1 MHRRA
6 LLSTL
11 GLTVT
16 TTLAGCLGG
25 VPTAG
30 DGDGSPADG
39 SGGSPGD
46 GTHLRFTET
55 LLTST
60 GQCER
65 PGTASVVFGDEAV
78 TVTGC
83 AHGRNG
89 CAVPVLADVS
99 YTPDEDLLTVVVAS
113 EVQRDEDEAC
123 TEALLPL
130 GYEAR
135 VAMDG
140 AVPGV
145 VSVVHDDADGRREVV
160 RGTRDGA

>member
-1 MHRRA
+1 MQRRA

-11 GLTVT
+11 GLTLP

-30 DGDGSPADG
+30 DGDGSPEDG
-39 SGGSPGD
+39 SGGAAGG
-46 GTHLRFTET
+46 GTHPRFTET
-55 LLTST
+55 SLTST

-65 PGTASVVFGDEAV
+65 PGTASVAFGDEAV

-99 YTPDEDLLTVVVAS
+99 YTPAEDHLTVVIAS
-113 EVQRDEDEAC
+113 EVRRDEDEAC

-135 VAMDG
+135 VVMDG
-140 AVPGV
+140 AVPGT
-145 VSVVHDDADGRREVV
+145 VSVVHDDVDGRREVV